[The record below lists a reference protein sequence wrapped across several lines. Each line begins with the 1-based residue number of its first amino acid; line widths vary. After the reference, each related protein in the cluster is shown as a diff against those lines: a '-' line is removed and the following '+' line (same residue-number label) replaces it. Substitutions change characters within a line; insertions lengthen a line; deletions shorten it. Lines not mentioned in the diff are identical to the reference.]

1 LIEIIYLDEIE
12 PNSLALGIID
22 LVVGSPK
29 DTTAQ
34 KVQLLTTRTKETVG
48 DSTLQKDIIELIERV
63 IIYKFP
69 QKSNK
74 ELEEMFGLAEW
85 KETQFYKDVKLEG
98 IKEGKLEGIKEGKLE
113 GIKEGKLETIPLLV
127 KLGLSPEQIA
137 KELDIDLEI
146 VKQEISKY

>member
-1 LIEIIYLDEIE
+1 
-12 PNSLALGIID
+12 LG
-22 LVVGSPK
+22 LFNFF
-29 DTTAQ
+29 TF
-34 KVQLLTTRTKETVG
+34 QL
-48 DSTLQKDIIELIERV
+48 ERV

-98 IKEGKLEGIKEGKLE
+98 
-113 GIKEGKLETIPLLV
+113 KLETIPLLV
-127 KLGLSPEQIA
+127 RLGLSPEQIA
-137 KELDIDLEI
+137 KELEIDLEI

>member
-1 LIEIIYLDEIE
+1 
-12 PNSLALGIID
+12 LGIID

-34 KVQLLTTRTKETVG
+34 KVQLLTTSTKETIA

-98 IKEGKLEGIKEGKLE
+98 KLE

-137 KELDIDLEI
+137 KELEIDLEI